1 MFNNSKMHPNQLKIW
16 NMSTSETEIKDVIK
30 AWIAISI
37 AFAIALSGFYEQMG
51 VLLGKGVGFLGSFVI
66 TLMNLIA
73 STDFYSKFM
82 IASLTVGIGFLFH
95 EMGHKIVAQRYGCFA
110 EFRSFD
116 NMLLLAIAMSF
127 FGFIFAA
134 PGAVMITGRVSKARS
149 GRISAAGPVVN
160 IALAMLFLALASL
173 QLPNSL
179 KPIAYYGFLIN
190 SWLAL
195 FNMIP
200 FWLFDGYKILK
211 WSKMAYG
218 CIVALAFALM
228 MLQRFIP
235 AF

>member
-1 MFNNSKMHPNQLKIW
+1 MYGREMHVGRIN
-16 NMSTSETEIKDVIK
+16 TSDKEITDLLK

-37 AFAIALSGFYEQMG
+37 AFAIALSGFYEQMIA
-51 VLLGKGVGFLGSFVI
+51 LSGKGVSFLGSFI
-66 TLMNLIA
+66 TTLMNIIA
-73 STDFYSKFM
+73 STNFYNKFV
-82 IASLTVGIGFLFH
+82 IASLTVGIGFILH

-116 NMLLLAIAMSF
+116 NMLLMAIAMSF

-134 PGAVMITGRVSKARS
+134 PGAVMISGHVNKKKN

-160 IALAMLFLALASL
+160 LALALIFLALLYA
-173 QLPNSL
+173 QLPIFFKVLAS
-179 KPIAYYGFLIN
+179 YGFMIN

-211 WSKMAYG
+211 WNKLVYFGLIFLSFTLTLLNNLIK
-218 CIVALAFALM
+218 V
-228 MLQRFIP
+228 Q
-235 AF
+235 